1 MKKLTLALMSV
12 LAMGL
17 VTTAMAA
24 ATDAKASA
32 APAVASA
39 EAAPSATS
47 VTASPKIGVIE
58 LGEVLKAD
66 PQMQALKA
74 KLEAQF
80 KPRIDKMTAL
90 QNTLKADTDKMSRN
104 GSVMSSADK
113 TALNDKI
120 SKEQR
125 DLARMQQD
133 YFQDAKTAQNEA
145 MSTVLK
151 RIDAVVAK
159 VAKSQNLDLIF
170 QRENVAYHS
179 QRVDITQAVIAQMKQ
194 TS

>member
-12 LAMGL
+12 LAMG
-17 VTTAMAA
+17 VMTTAMAA
-24 ATDAKASA
+24 DPAPAPA
-32 APAVASA
+32 APATSA
-39 EAAPSATS
+39 A
-47 VTASPKIGVIE
+47 VTTAPKIGVIE

-66 PQMQALKA
+66 PQMQALKT

-90 QNTLKADTDKMSRN
+90 QTTLKADTDKMSRN
-104 GSVMSSADK
+104 GSVMSAADK

-120 SKEQR
+120 TKEQR

-151 RIDAVVAK
+151 RIDAIVAK
-159 VAKSQNLDLIF
+159 VAKAQNLDLIF

>member
-24 ATDAKASA
+24 APAA
-32 APAVASA
+32 APATP
-39 EAAPSATS
+39 AAPVSATA
-47 VTASPKIGVIE
+47 VIATPKIGVIE

-66 PQMQALKA
+66 PQMQALKT

-90 QNTLKADTDKMSRN
+90 QTTLKADTDKMSRN
-104 GSVMSSADK
+104 GSVMSAADK

-120 SKEQR
+120 SREQR
-125 DLARMQQD
+125 DLARLQQD

-159 VAKSQNLDLIF
+159 VAKAQNLDLIF

-194 TS
+194 AS

>member
-12 LAMGL
+12 LAMG
-17 VTTAMAA
+17 VMTTAMAA
-24 ATDAKASA
+24 DPAPAPA
-32 APAVASA
+32 APATSA
-39 EAAPSATS
+39 A
-47 VTASPKIGVIE
+47 VTAAPKIGVIE

-66 PQMQALKA
+66 PQMQALKT

-90 QNTLKADTDKMSRN
+90 QTTLKADTDKMSRN
-104 GSVMSSADK
+104 GSVMSAADK

-120 SKEQR
+120 TKEQR

-151 RIDAVVAK
+151 RIDAIVAK
-159 VAKSQNLDLIF
+159 VAKAQNLDLIF

>member
-24 ATDAKASA
+24 ATDAKAST

-39 EAAPSATS
+39 EAAPSTTS

-66 PQMQALKA
+66 PQMQALKT

-159 VAKSQNLDLIF
+159 VAKAQNLDLIF